1 MTQQEKILIGK
12 AIQKELSKAEKKGY
26 RLFFLALKDHA
37 KKALPYFD
45 LYGSQSTL
53 FALDTLIDQEPIS
66 IAYKEHYEATIQ
78 RMLSVNLRIMIR
90 MVEGRYKKDKVTDQ
104 INIGFRSEEI
114 IAQTAEEARKAGLG
128 DKIVKISEYTR
139 ELIRKEIE
147 QGLEKNLTKEQIARN
162 ITKVTEGTIS
172 KMRALRISRTETTLA
187 NSKSTEI
194 LSNAIPFEQVKI
206 WLPRIDG
213 KERPEHGAMLN
224 KKPVPKKQPFIV
236 GGESMMYPGDS
247 SLGASASNLVNCRCS
262 QHYIP
267 VEPDYEEEGQQPLYS
282 PPNLISY
289 LKNLLKGILN
299 IKW

>member
-1 MTQQEKILIGK
+1 MTKEEKILIGK

-37 KKALPYFD
+37 KKVVPYFNIH
-45 LYGSQSTL
+45 GSQMTL
-53 FALDTLIDQEPIS
+53 FSLNELVEQESVS

-90 MVEGRYKKDKVTDQ
+90 MIEGKYKKDRLTDQ
-104 INIGFRSEEI
+104 INIGFRAEEI
-114 IAQTAEEARKAGLG
+114 IKQTAEEANKMGLSAN
-128 DKIVKISEYTR
+128 VKNVTDYTR

-162 ITKVTEGTIS
+162 ITRVTDGTIA
-172 KMRALRISRTETTLA
+172 KMRALRISRTETTHA

-194 LSNAIPFEQVKI
+194 LSNSIPFEQVKI
-206 WLPRIDG
+206 WIPRIDG
-213 KERPEHGAMLN
+213 RERPEHGAMLN
-224 KKPVPKKQPFIV
+224 KKPIIKKEPFIV
-236 GGESMMYPGDS
+236 GGERMMYPADP
-247 SLGASASNLVNCRCS
+247 SLGASAGNIISCRCS
-262 QHYIP
+262 VHYIP
-267 VEPDYEEEGQQPLYS
+267 IEPDYESEEQPLYS
-282 PPNLISY
+282 PPNVLSY

>member
-37 KKALPYFD
+37 KKVLPYFD

-78 RMLSVNLRIMIR
+78 RMLSVNLRIMIK
-90 MVEGRYKKDKVTDQ
+90 MVEGKYKKDKVTDQ
-104 INIGFRSEEI
+104 INIGFRSEDI
-114 IAQTAEEARKAGLG
+114 IAQTADEARKAGLG
-128 DKIVKISEYTR
+128 DKIVRITDYTR

-147 QGLEKNLTKEQIARN
+147 QGLEKNLTKEKIARN
-162 ITKVTEGTIS
+162 ITKVTQGTIS
-172 KMRALRISRTETTLA
+172 KIRALRIARTETTHA

-206 WLPRIDG
+206 WIPRIDG
-213 KERPEHGAMLN
+213 RERPEHGAMLN
-224 KKPVPKKQPFIV
+224 KKPIPKNQPFIV
-236 GGESMMYPGDS
+236 GGESLMYPGDS
-247 SLGASASNLVNCRCS
+247 SLGASAGNLVNCRCS

>member
-1 MTQQEKILIGK
+1 MTNQEKILIGK

-26 RLFFLALKDHA
+26 RLFFLALKDHT
-37 KKALPYFD
+37 KKVVPYFNIN
-45 LYGSQSTL
+45 GSQMTL
-53 FALDTLIDQEPIS
+53 FYLNELVEQEPIS

-90 MVEGRYKKDKVTDQ
+90 MVEGKYKKDRITDQ

-114 IAQTAEEARKAGLG
+114 IKQTAEEATKMGLASN
-128 DKIVKISEYTR
+128 VKNVTDYTR
-139 ELIRKEIE
+139 ELIRKDIE

-172 KMRALRISRTETTLA
+172 KMRALRISRTETTHA

-206 WLPRIDG
+206 WIPRIDG
-213 KERPEHGAMLN
+213 RERPEHGAMLN
-224 KKPVPKKQPFIV
+224 KKPIIKKEPFIV
-236 GGESMMYPGDS
+236 GGERLMYPGDS
-247 SLGASASNLVNCRCS
+247 SLGASASNIVNCRCS

-267 VEPDYEEEGQQPLYS
+267 IEPEYEEGQQPLYS
-282 PPNLISY
+282 TPNVLGY

-299 IKW
+299 ISW

>member
-1 MTQQEKILIGK
+1 MTKEEKILIGM

-37 KKALPYFD
+37 KKVVPYFNIN
-45 LYGSQSTL
+45 GSQMTL
-53 FALDTLIDQEPIS
+53 FSLNELVEQESIS

-78 RMLSVNLRIMIR
+78 RMLSINLRIMIE
-90 MVEGRYKKDKVTDQ
+90 MVEGKYQKDKITDQ

-114 IAQTAEEARKAGLG
+114 IKQTADEARKMGLAAN
-128 DKIVKISEYTR
+128 VKNVTDYTK

-147 QGLEKNLTKEQIARN
+147 QGLENNLTKEQIARN
-162 ITKVTEGTIS
+162 ITKVTDGTIS
-172 KMRALRISRTETTLA
+172 KMRALRISRTETTHA

-206 WLPRIDG
+206 WIPRIDG
-213 KERPEHGAMLN
+213 RERPEHGAMLN
-224 KKPVPKKQPFIV
+224 KKPILKKEPFIV
-236 GGESMMYPGDS
+236 GGERLMYPGDS
-247 SLGASASNLVNCRCS
+247 SLGASAGLVVNCRCS
-262 QHYIP
+262 VHYIP
-267 VEPDYEEEGQQPLYS
+267 VEPDDEEGKQQPLYS
-282 PPNLISY
+282 PPNVLSY

>member
-1 MTQQEKILIGK
+1 MTNQEKILIGK

-26 RLFFLALKDHA
+26 RLFFLALKDHT
-37 KKALPYFD
+37 KKVVPYFNIN
-45 LYGSQSTL
+45 GSQMTL
-53 FALDTLIDQEPIS
+53 FYLNELVEQEPIS
-66 IAYKEHYEATIQ
+66 MAYKEHYEATIQ

-90 MVEGRYKKDKVTDQ
+90 MVEGKYKKDRITDQ

-114 IAQTAEEARKAGLG
+114 IKQTAEEATKMGLASN
-128 DKIVKISEYTR
+128 VKNVTDYTR

-162 ITKVTEGTIS
+162 ITKVTNGTIA
-172 KMRALRISRTETTLA
+172 KMRALRISRTETTHA

-206 WLPRIDG
+206 WIPRIDG
-213 KERPEHGAMLN
+213 RERPEHGAMLN
-224 KKPVPKKQPFIV
+224 KKPIIKKEPFIV
-236 GGESMMYPGDS
+236 GGERMMYPADP
-247 SLGASASNLVNCRCS
+247 SLGASAGNIISCRCS
-262 QHYIP
+262 VHYIP
-267 VEPDYEEEGQQPLYS
+267 IEPDYEEGQQPLYYT
-282 PPNLISY
+282 PNVLGY